1 MAFNN
6 VTQSVAS
13 AFQTVGQFI
22 LDGVQNLLVPDQ
34 ELINE
39 KIGLIREKFGFVENI
54 KTIFNTVTTNLIEG
68 EPEVPKIE
76 INLGNTEGKYD
87 YGDTAYVLDMT
98 WYLRYKPTVDLIIV
112 AFAYIGFIFLVYKRL
127 PDIISGAGAITH
139 NERGNRE

>member
-1 MAFNN
+1 MED
-6 VTQSVAS
+6 
-13 AFQTVGQFI
+13 
-22 LDGVQNLLVPDQ
+22 L
-34 ELINE
+34 EE
-39 KIGLIREKFGFVENI
+39 KINSIKEKFGFVENI
-54 KTIFNTVTTNLIEG
+54 KTIFNTVTNNLLEG

-76 INLGNTEGKYD
+76 INLGNSEGKYD
-87 YGDTAYVLDMT
+87 YGNTAYVLDMT